1 MATARRSSGRASQAS
16 RRKTG
21 GPRGKPKGARPKP
34 KGARVKPKGAHVKST
49 GKRVKPGSRRSK
61 APARKVR
68 KKVAGRRPE
77 LPTARKRARP
87 TARKRTKAPARKTT
101 GRRAPAHK
109 TAVRKVAPRRAR
121 AGTAAQSRPLEQRI
135 ADLETAL
142 LRARGEKEEALLQH
156 REALARLQE
165 LEARLKAIPDAK
177 AQSSVSL
184 GEPSLPA
191 DDDVEAGAPP
201 AAGAGDD
208 ILEDEETL
216 EDDRPFDNGLAY
228 DDYDEE
234 EESVRDPSAGM
245 AERRRELDRERA
257 GRELELGD
265 AEYWLVCP
273 KCGEHLTEH
282 EFDNIKVER
291 CESCGL
297 ISVDK
302 GEIELL
308 MVSEDK
314 RLIAYRVKGLMQ

>member
-21 GPRGKPKGARPKP
+21 GPRGKP
-34 KGARVKPKGAHVKST
+34 
-49 GKRVKPGSRRSK
+49 GSRRSK
-61 APARKVR
+61 APVRKVR
-68 KKVAGRRPE
+68 KKVARKAAGRRPE
-77 LPTARKRARP
+77 LPTARKRARS
-87 TARKRTKAPARKTT
+87 TVRKRSKVTVRKRTKAPARKTT
-101 GRRAPAHK
+101 GRKAPAHK
-109 TAVRKVAPRRAR
+109 TAVRKGAPRRAR
-121 AGTAAQSRPLEQRI
+121 AGTAAPTRPLEQRI

-156 REALARLQE
+156 RETLARLQE
-165 LEARLKAIPDAK
+165 LEARQTEIPEAK

-184 GEPSLPA
+184 GKPSLPA
-191 DDDVEAGAPP
+191 DDDAEPGAPP
-201 AAGAGDD
+201 MVGAEDD
-208 ILEDEETL
+208 VFEDEETV

-228 DDYDEE
+228 EDYDEE
-234 EESVRDPSAGM
+234 ESFLDPSAGM

-297 ISVDK
+297 VSVDK

-308 MVSEDK
+308 MASEDK